1 MSLVHDLFLG
11 EQHVHMFVALAPID
25 LLDYLQPQLFP
36 LIYRL
41 RPVPE
46 LEPVLGSHNLVQN
59 LLDHLKLYFPP
70 TKTQLQAL
78 SIFIF
83 KNIPWHLRKEKSSL
97 EMSRGK
103 LI

>member
-1 MSLVHDLFLG
+1 VSFVHDLFLG

-59 LLDHLKLYFPP
+59 LLSHLKLYFPP
-70 TKTQLQAL
+70 HKNTTSGTIYFYLQ
-78 SIFIF
+78 
-83 KNIPWHLRKEKSSL
+83 KNTLAPEEREIQS
-97 EMSRGK
+97 
-103 LI
+103 